1 MKALVNRI
9 VISTK
14 WLYGTRAPEIGSTR
28 VPDIMVQGRGIHRT
42 KTLEVDRVL
51 LMSFWD
57 IDSDTTSKLI
67 SFWYIE
73 YAFFPVILFE
83 KSRKIWG
90 ALEGKGVCRRAGTL

>member
-42 KTLEVDRVL
+42 KTLEVDIVL
-51 LMSFWD
+51 LMSFCD
-57 IDSDTTSKLI
+57 IDSNTTSKLI
-67 SFWYIE
+67 SFLVY
-73 YAFFPVILFE
+73 
-83 KSRKIWG
+83 R
-90 ALEGKGVCRRAGTL
+90 VCFLSGDLV